1 MSTQSVPS
9 LPKVYSGKKAPMTT
23 GVQALLVKNLQAT
36 LDELVAIGVSNA
48 YRKKAVKAE
57 LVRAMRGEW

>member
-1 MSTQSVPS
+1 MSKQFVGPS
-9 LPKVYSGKKAPMTT
+9 SALRPKKAPMTP